1 MKTTIIKNIPI
12 YSMSPSVGDIDRGF
26 IAFCD
31 GKITGIGPGEPSLPE
46 GCEVID
52 GQKAFGPDAAIYP
65 GFIDGH
71 THLGLCEDSLGFEG
85 DDVNEATDPC
95 TAQLR
100 AIDAIN
106 PLDRCFEEARAGG
119 ITCVAAGPGSANP
132 IGGQIA
138 AIKTAG
144 KRIDDMIVTAPV
156 AMKFAL
162 GENPKNVYHGK
173 NQAPETRMATASII
187 REYLQ
192 KTKKYDQAWN
202 KYRIALD
209 KYNRELE
216 KARATGDDEPDEPS
230 EPEYDAKCDAL
241 LPVIRGEL
249 PAHFHAHRADDIFTA
264 IRIARE
270 FGLRFSIVHCT
281 DGAAIADILAAEG
294 VTAFSGPTLSDRS
307 KPELRSLSF
316 ETPGI
321 LDRAGVLIGITTD
334 HPVIPLQYLPLCA
347 ALAVRAG
354 MDKKAALRAI
364 TINPAKILGIDSRVG
379 SLEIGKDADF
389 AVWLGDPLN
398 VMSRPAAVW
407 INGKKEA

>member
-1 MKTTIIKNIPI
+1 MKTTVIKNITI
-12 YSMSPSVGDIDRGF
+12 YSMSPEVGDIKCGYV
-26 IAFCD
+26 AFTD
-31 GKITGIGPGEPSLPE
+31 GKITAVGSGEPTVTVD
-46 GCEVID
+46 CEVID
-52 GQKAFGPDAAIYP
+52 AAAVYGPDAAIYP

-71 THLGLCEDSLGFEG
+71 THLGLCEDSLTFEG

-100 AIDAIN
+100 ALDAIN
-106 PLDRCFEEARAGG
+106 PLDRSFEEARAGG
-119 ITCVAAGPGSANP
+119 VTCVAAGPGSANP
-132 IGGQIA
+132 IGGQFV

-144 KRIDDMIVTAPV
+144 KRIDDMIITAPV

-192 KTKKYDQAWN
+192 KAKKYSESWN
-202 KYRIALD
+202 KYHEALD
-209 KYNRELE
+209 KYNKELE
-216 KARATGDDEPDEPS
+216 KARQTGEDEPDEPS
-230 EPEYDAKCDAL
+230 EPDFDAKCEAL
-241 LPVIRGEL
+241 LPVIRGQL

-281 DGAAIADILAAEG
+281 DGAQIADILAAEG
-294 VTAFSGPTLSDRS
+294 VTAFSGPHLTDRS
-307 KPELRSLSF
+307 KPELRTLSF
-316 ETPGI
+316 NTPGI
-321 LDRAGVLIGITTD
+321 LDRSGVLIGLTTD

-347 ALAVRAG
+347 ALAVRSG
-354 MDKKAALRAI
+354 MDREAALRAI

-379 SLEIGKDADF
+379 SLEPGKDADF
-389 AVWLGDPLN
+389 AVWQGDPLN

-407 INGKKEA
+407 INGQKI